1 MGESTVSMAILNSK
15 VLVYQRVTCN
25 WLIFPDLKNPS
36 KKLIG
41 QAQIQS
47 TDDQNYQMFH
57 ARFSN
62 LQGKDAEGCA
72 ILLSSMMGIPA
83 LS

>member
-15 VLVYQRVTCN
+15 VLFYQSVSCN
-25 WLIFPDLKNPS
+25 LIIFPDLKNLS

-41 QAQIQS
+41 QAQFQS
-47 TDDQNYQMFH
+47 ADEQNYRMFH
-57 ARFSN
+57 ARCSN

-72 ILLSSMMGIPA
+72 ILLSSMMGIPT